1 MADPLKRQV
10 TNDQMLKLLKAFELL
25 RVMDRE
31 IPGQL
36 VSAFLYICSHN
47 GCHKLA
53 LQQDLDLKDSSSS
66 RVTDW
71 LSDFHRLGKPG
82 LGLIEKFTDPSNR
95 RRQFLRLT
103 AKGHDLLQQ
112 IEEAVYG
119 DNQAQDLA
127 A

>member
-1 MADPLKRQV
+1 MADPLKRPV
-10 TNDQMLKLLKAFELL
+10 TNDQMLKLMKAFELL

-36 VSAFLYICSHN
+36 VTAFFYVCSHN

-53 LQQDLDLKDSSSS
+53 MEQDLGLKTASAS
-66 RVTDW
+66 RLTDW

-82 LGLIEKFTDPSNR
+82 LGLIEKFTDPANR
-95 RRQFLRLT
+95 RRQYLRLT
-103 AKGHDLLQQ
+103 AKGQALLQQ
-112 IEEAVYG
+112 IEEAVYS